1 MARDLTLTPEAR
13 ATFLAGERILRLAT
27 VDDEGWPTIVPL
39 WFVHHPHPSG
49 ELWIWNLD
57 RARRTGRLLEGGR
70 CGVSLDGGRDYAE
83 LHGIAARAVPTR
95 IAADDV
101 PLEVRSAYAH
111 KYFAS
116 DEPLAHADHH
126 TWFALAL
133 VAERS
138 WDFRQIAQ

>member
-1 MARDLTLTPEAR
+1 MARDLTLSTGAR
-13 ATFLAGERILRLAT
+13 DALLGDARVLRLAT
-27 VDDEGWPTIVPL
+27 VDDEGWPAVVPL
-39 WFVHHPHPSG
+39 WFVHHPHPAG

-57 RARRTGRLLEGGR
+57 RARRTARLVEGGR
-70 CGVSLDGGRDYAE
+70 CAVSLDGGRDYVE

-95 IAADDV
+95 VIADEV
-101 PLEVRSAYAH
+101 PLDVRLAYAR

-138 WDFRQIAQ
+138 WDFRRLGR